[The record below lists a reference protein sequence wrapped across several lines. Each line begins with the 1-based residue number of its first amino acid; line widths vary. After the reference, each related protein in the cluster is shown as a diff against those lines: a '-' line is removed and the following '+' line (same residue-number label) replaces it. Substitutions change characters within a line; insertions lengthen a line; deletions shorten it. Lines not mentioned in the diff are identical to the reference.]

1 MSKFRSIITSGVTH
15 VTLLVIGAVVA
26 TALVT
31 YNFFPRHEDGVAPPA
46 SVYQASVDGVCSTV
60 VHGFNSDEVWAG
72 PLHGGELRRV
82 DPRAVGVTGCRTD
95 PDPSRR

>member
-1 MSKFRSIITSGVTH
+1 MNIKRILADPITH
-15 VTLLVIGAVVA
+15 FALLVVGVVVA

-31 YNFFPRHEDGVAPPA
+31 YNFFPPRVEGVAPPA